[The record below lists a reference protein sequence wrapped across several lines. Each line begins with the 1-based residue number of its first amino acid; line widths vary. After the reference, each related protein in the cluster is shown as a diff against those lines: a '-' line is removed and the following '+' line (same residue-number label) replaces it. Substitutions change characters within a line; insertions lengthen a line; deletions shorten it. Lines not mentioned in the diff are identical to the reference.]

1 MILKKYIS
9 PTRLGCVSKKG
20 GINKLSEKKIR
31 LEFDTQRID
40 ALKKLND
47 EFLLVKIYAMATGKN
62 RNFTYISKEDTI
74 EAIPSAYYCPV
85 VGHIRVYVD
94 NDGVEH
100 MYMGSHDFEITDD
113 WEIKDVT
120 RPYGVIVE
128 GSEGWE
134 TVEEHGKEVEYLTFN
149 AILWVGRYPEL
160 MDATYSDDILF
171 NHSMEIN
178 IKNYRPL
185 EEDSNYWE
193 VLGYTFSAFCLLGKA
208 DENSTN
214 GHTDK
219 DVEHSEPAFISSKVV
234 PYEFGLDEFKKE
246 FSLLK
251 DRISDFIDNF
261 EINYDKVV
269 SFADDVTVNETEGG
283 ESMADETK
291 NVDTAV
297 TDFEENSAENENVEP
312 ETVEPVNNEEN
323 FEDGSN
329 EEATA
334 EVEEEPTENGTEE
347 ENNEE
352 PTEPAE
358 ELPDYEAMYNDMKNA
373 YEGVVAEF
381 EAYKSAHTYSNEEY
395 QILVEYKQSRENAD
409 RESAENELFESFA
422 DRIGET
428 EEFEALKSDASNYS
442 IEDLKMRL
450 YAIVGMHSSFT
461 KDGNKNNTIKFGLG
475 GFDEV
480 EKEKD
485 PYGNAREYYM

>member
-1 MILKKYIS
+1 M
-9 PTRLGCVSKKG
+9 RVSFD
-20 GINKLSEKKIR
+20 IQKI
-31 LEFDTQRID
+31 E
-40 ALKKLND
+40 ALQKLND
-47 EFLLVKIYAMATGKN
+47 EFMLVKIYAMAPGKN
-62 RNFTYISKEDTI
+62 RNMTYISKEDTI

-94 NDGVEH
+94 PDGVEH
-100 MYMGSHDFEITDD
+100 TYMGSHDFDITDD

-134 TVEEHGKEVEYLTFN
+134 TIDEHGKDVEYLTFD
-149 AILWVGRYPEL
+149 AILWIGRYPEL
-160 MDATYSDDILF
+160 EQTFYSDEILF

-208 DENSTN
+208 DEDSTN

-219 DVEHSEPAFISSKVV
+219 DVEHSEPAFISSRVE
-234 PYEFGLDEFKKE
+234 PYAFSLDEFKKE

-251 DRISDFIDNF
+251 DKISKF
-261 EINYDKVV
+261 
-269 SFADDVTVNETEGG
+269 VTINETEGG
-283 ESMADETK
+283 EPMADETK

-297 TDFEENSAENENVEP
+297 TDFEENSAEHEVVEP
-312 ETVEPVNNEEN
+312 ETVEPVNEESFENEAD
-323 FEDGSN
+323 EDG
-329 EEATA
+329 AID
-334 EVEEEPTENGTEE
+334 VVEEPTEDGAEE
-347 ENNEE
+347 ETHEE
-352 PTEPAE
+352 PTEPE
-358 ELPDYEAMYNDMKNA
+358 EDLPDYEAMYNDMKSA

-381 EAYKSAHTYSNEEY
+381 EAYKSAHTYSNDEY
-395 QILVEYKQSRENAD
+395 QILVEYKQNRENAD

-428 EEFEALKSDASNYS
+428 EEFETLKSDAAKYS
-442 IEDLKMRL
+442 IDDLKMRL
-450 YAIVGMHSSFT
+450 YAIVGMHSNFV
-461 KDGNKNNTIKFGLG
+461 KDEKKSNTIKFGLG
-475 GFDEV
+475 GSFDEV

-485 PYGNAREYYM
+485 PYGNAREYYL

>member
-1 MILKKYIS
+1 MRIVY
-9 PTRLGCVSKKG
+9 
-20 GINKLSEKKIR
+20 
-31 LEFDTQRID
+31 DTQRIE

-47 EFLLVKIYAMATGKN
+47 EFLLVKIYVMSPGKN
-62 RNFTYISKEDTI
+62 RNFTYLSKEDTI

-100 MYMGSHDFEITDD
+100 TYMGSHDFEITDG

-134 TVEEHGKEVEYLTFN
+134 TINEHGKEVEYLTFD

-160 MDATYSDDILF
+160 NDAVYSDEILF

-219 DVEHSEPAFISSKVV
+219 EVEHSEPAFISSRVE
-234 PYEFGLDEFKKE
+234 PYAFSLDEFKKE

-251 DRISDFIDNF
+251 DRISKF
-261 EINYDKVV
+261 
-269 SFADDVTVNETEGG
+269 VTINETKGG

-291 NVDTAV
+291 NVDTAAV
-297 TDFEENSAENENVEP
+297 TDFEENSAENKNVEP
-312 ETVEPVNNEEN
+312 ETVEPVTNEEN
-323 FEDGSN
+323 FEDGAN
-329 EEATA
+329 EEATT
-334 EVEEEPTENGTEE
+334 EVEEESTENGAEE
-347 ENNEE
+347 ETNEE
-352 PTEPAE
+352 PTEPVE
-358 ELPDYEAMYNDMKNA
+358 ENLPDYEAMYNEMKSA

-381 EAYKSAHTYSNEEY
+381 EAYKSAHTYSNDEY
-395 QILVEYKQSRENAD
+395 QVLVEYKQSRENAD
-409 RESAENELFESFA
+409 RESAESELFESFA

-428 EEFEALKSDASNYS
+428 EEFEALKADASKYS
-442 IEDLKMRL
+442 IDDLKMRL
-450 YAIVGMHSSFT
+450 YAIVGMHSNFV
-461 KDGNKNNTIKFGLG
+461 KDENKNNTIKFGLG

>member
-1 MILKKYIS
+1 MRIAY
-9 PTRLGCVSKKG
+9 
-20 GINKLSEKKIR
+20 
-31 LEFDTQRID
+31 DAQRIE

-47 EFLLVKIYAMATGKN
+47 EFLLVKIYVMSPGKN
-62 RNFTYISKEDTI
+62 RNFTYLSKEDTI

-100 MYMGSHDFEITDD
+100 AYMGSHDFEITDG

-134 TVEEHGKEVEYLTFN
+134 TINEHGKEVEYLTLD

-160 MDATYSDDILF
+160 NDAVYSDEILF

-219 DVEHSEPAFISSKVV
+219 EVEHSEPAFISSRVE
-234 PYEFGLDEFKKE
+234 PYAFSLDEFKKE

-251 DRISDFIDNF
+251 DRISKF
-261 EINYDKVV
+261 
-269 SFADDVTVNETEGG
+269 VTINETKGG

-291 NVDTAV
+291 NVDTAAV
-297 TDFEENSAENENVEP
+297 TDFEENSAENKNVEP
-312 ETVEPVNNEEN
+312 EAVEPVTNEEN
-323 FEDGSN
+323 FEDGVN
-329 EEATA
+329 EEATT
-334 EVEEEPTENGTEE
+334 EVEEESAENGAEE
-347 ENNEE
+347 ETNEE
-352 PTEPAE
+352 PTEPVE
-358 ELPDYEAMYNDMKNA
+358 ENLPDYEAMYNEMKSA

-381 EAYKSAHTYSNEEY
+381 EAYKSAHTYSNDEY
-395 QILVEYKQSRENAD
+395 QVLVEYKQSRENAD
-409 RESAENELFESFA
+409 RESAESELFESFA

-428 EEFEALKSDASNYS
+428 EEFEALKADASKYS
-442 IEDLKMRL
+442 IDDLKMRL
-450 YAIVGMHSSFT
+450 YAIVGMHSNFV
-461 KDGNKNNTIKFGLG
+461 KDENKNNTIKFGLG

>member
-1 MILKKYIS
+1 MRIVY
-9 PTRLGCVSKKG
+9 
-20 GINKLSEKKIR
+20 
-31 LEFDTQRID
+31 DTQRIE

-47 EFLLVKIYAMATGKN
+47 EFLLVKIYVMSPGKN
-62 RNFTYISKEDTI
+62 RNFTYLSKEDTI

-100 MYMGSHDFEITDD
+100 TYMGSHDFEITDG

-128 GSEGWE
+128 GSDGWE
-134 TVEEHGKEVEYLTFN
+134 TINEHGKEVEYLTFD

-160 MDATYSDDILF
+160 NDAVYSDEILF

-219 DVEHSEPAFISSKVV
+219 EVEHSEPAFISSRVE
-234 PYEFGLDEFKKE
+234 PYAFSLDEFKKE

-251 DRISDFIDNF
+251 DRISKF
-261 EINYDKVV
+261 
-269 SFADDVTVNETEGG
+269 VTINETKGG

-291 NVDTAV
+291 NVDTAAV
-297 TDFEENSAENENVEP
+297 TDFEENSAENKNVEP
-312 ETVEPVNNEEN
+312 ETVEPVTNEEN
-323 FEDGSN
+323 FEDGAN
-329 EEATA
+329 EEATT
-334 EVEEEPTENGTEE
+334 EVEEESTENGAEE
-347 ENNEE
+347 ETNEE
-352 PTEPAE
+352 PTEPVE
-358 ELPDYEAMYNDMKNA
+358 ENLPDYEAMYNEMKSA

-381 EAYKSAHTYSNEEY
+381 EAYKSAHTYSNDEY
-395 QILVEYKQSRENAD
+395 QVLVEYKQSRENAD
-409 RESAENELFESFA
+409 RESAESELFESFA

-428 EEFEALKSDASNYS
+428 EEFEALKADASKYS
-442 IEDLKMRL
+442 IDDLKMRL
-450 YAIVGMHSSFT
+450 YAIVGMHSNFV
-461 KDGNKNNTIKFGLG
+461 KDENKNNTIKFGLG

-485 PYGNAREYYM
+485 PYGNAREYFM

>member
-1 MILKKYIS
+1 MRIVY
-9 PTRLGCVSKKG
+9 
-20 GINKLSEKKIR
+20 
-31 LEFDTQRID
+31 DTQRIE

-47 EFLLVKIYAMATGKN
+47 EFLLVKIYVMSPGKN
-62 RNFTYISKEDTI
+62 RNFTYLSKEDTI

-100 MYMGSHDFEITDD
+100 TYMGSHDFEITDG

-128 GSEGWE
+128 GSDGWE
-134 TVEEHGKEVEYLTFN
+134 TINEHGKEVEYLTFD

-160 MDATYSDDILF
+160 NDAVYSDEILF

-219 DVEHSEPAFISSKVV
+219 EVEHSEPAFISSRVE
-234 PYEFGLDEFKKE
+234 PYAFSLDEFKKE

-251 DRISDFIDNF
+251 DRISKF
-261 EINYDKVV
+261 
-269 SFADDVTVNETEGG
+269 VTINETKGG

-291 NVDTAV
+291 NVDTAAV
-297 TDFEENSAENENVEP
+297 TDFEENSAENKNVEP
-312 ETVEPVNNEEN
+312 EAVEPVTNEEN
-323 FEDGSN
+323 FEDGAN
-329 EEATA
+329 EEATT
-334 EVEEEPTENGTEE
+334 EVEEESAENGAEE
-347 ENNEE
+347 ETNEE
-352 PTEPAE
+352 PTEPVE
-358 ELPDYEAMYNDMKNA
+358 ENLPDYEAMYNEMKSA

-381 EAYKSAHTYSNEEY
+381 EAYKSAHTYSNDEY
-395 QILVEYKQSRENAD
+395 QVLVEYKQSRESAD
-409 RESAENELFESFA
+409 RESAESELFESFA

-428 EEFEALKSDASNYS
+428 EEFEALKADASKYS
-442 IEDLKMRL
+442 IDDLKMRL
-450 YAIVGMHSSFT
+450 YAIVGMHSNFV
-461 KDGNKNNTIKFGLG
+461 KDENKNNTIKFGLG

>member
-1 MILKKYIS
+1 MRIVY
-9 PTRLGCVSKKG
+9 
-20 GINKLSEKKIR
+20 
-31 LEFDTQRID
+31 DTQRIE

-47 EFLLVKIYAMATGKN
+47 EFLLVKIYVMSPGKN
-62 RNFTYISKEDTI
+62 RNFTYLSKEDTI

-100 MYMGSHDFEITDD
+100 TYMGSHDFEITDG

-134 TVEEHGKEVEYLTFN
+134 TINEHGKEVEYLTFD

-160 MDATYSDDILF
+160 NDAVYSDEILF

-219 DVEHSEPAFISSKVV
+219 EVEHSEPAFISSRVE
-234 PYEFGLDEFKKE
+234 PYAFSLDEFKKE

-251 DRISDFIDNF
+251 DRISKF
-261 EINYDKVV
+261 
-269 SFADDVTVNETEGG
+269 VTINETKGG

-291 NVDTAV
+291 NVDTAAV
-297 TDFEENSAENENVEP
+297 TDFEENSAENEKVEP

-323 FEDGSN
+323 FEDSAN
-329 EEATA
+329 EEETTT
-334 EVEEEPTENGTEE
+334 EVNEEPTENGTEE
-347 ENNEE
+347 ETNEE
-352 PTEPAE
+352 PTESVE
-358 ELPDYEAMYNDMKNA
+358 EDLPDYEAMYNEMKNA
-373 YEGVVAEF
+373 YDGVVAEF

-395 QILVEYKQSRENAD
+395 QILVEYKQSREDAD
-409 RESAENELFESFA
+409 RASAESELFESFA

-428 EEFEALKSDASNYS
+428 EEFEALKADASKYS
-442 IEDLKMRL
+442 IDDLKMRL
-450 YAIVGMHSSFT
+450 YAIVGMHSNFV
-461 KDGNKNNTIKFGLG
+461 KDENKNNTIKFGLG
-475 GFDEV
+475 GFEEV

-485 PYGNAREYYM
+485 PYGNAREYFM

>member
-1 MILKKYIS
+1 M
-9 PTRLGCVSKKG
+9 
-20 GINKLSEKKIR
+20 R
-31 LEFDTQRID
+31 LEFDVQRID

-47 EFLLVKIYAMATGKN
+47 EFLLVKIYAMSPGKN

-85 VGHIRVYVD
+85 VGHVRVYTDD
-94 NDGVEH
+94 NGVEH
-100 MYMGSHDFEITDD
+100 VYMGSHDFEITDD

-134 TVEEHGKEVEYLTFN
+134 TVDEHGKEVEYLTFN

-160 MDATYSDDILF
+160 NDAAYSDEILF
-171 NHSMEIN
+171 NQSMEIN

-185 EEDSNYWE
+185 EDDSNYWE
-193 VLGYTFSAFCLLGKA
+193 VLGFTFSAFCLLGKA

-219 DVEHSEPAFISSKVV
+219 NIEHTEPAFISARVE
-234 PYEFGLDEFKKE
+234 PYEFSLDEFKKE

-251 DRISDFIDNF
+251 DKISDFINNF
-261 EINYDKVV
+261 EINYDKVI
-269 SFADDVTVNETEGG
+269 SFADDATINETEGG

-291 NVDTAV
+291 KVDTAV

-312 ETVEPVNNEEN
+312 ETVEPEIKEEN

-329 EEATA
+329 EEATT
-334 EVEEEPTENGTEE
+334 EVEEEPVEVGTEE
-347 ENNEE
+347 ETNEE
-352 PTEPAE
+352 PTEPVEDA
-358 ELPDYEAMYNDMKNA
+358 PDYEAMYNDMKSA

-395 QILVEYKQSRENAD
+395 QTLVEYKQNRENAD
-409 RESAENELFESFA
+409 REASENELFESFA

-428 EEFEALKSDASNYS
+428 EEFEALKADASKYS

-450 YAIVGMHSSFT
+450 YAIVGMHSNVV
-461 KDGNKNNTIKFGLG
+461 KDENKTNTIKFGLG
-475 GFDEV
+475 GFEDDV